1 MDITPWFQ
9 RSVALWIAT
18 GMLASLVFLWSALA
32 WSQGEGGERDAEDA
46 EKTTVEMAEAAKITI
61 QEAIQAASAEVPGKV
76 VEAELDEK
84 PVVVWEVEIV
94 TDDGKV
100 MELYVDIRTGA
111 VIETME
117 KKSETEQGVE
127 AMPAQ

>member
-1 MDITPWFQ
+1 MEITAWFQ
-9 RSVALWIAT
+9 RSRALWIAT
-18 GMLASLVFLWSALA
+18 GMLASVVFLWSTLA
-32 WSQGEGGERDAEDA
+32 WSQGNGAERDGEDTAEA
-46 EKTTVEMAEAAKITI
+46 AVEMAEAAKVTI
-61 QEAIQAASAEVPGKV
+61 QEAIQAASAKVPGKV

-94 TDDGKV
+94 TDEGKV
-100 MELYVDIRTGA
+100 MQLYVDIRTGA

-117 KKSETEQGVE
+117 KKSETEQGIE